1 MTKIKDKN
9 ILITGGAN
17 GIGKILG
24 EKCLKEEAAHLVIWD
39 INQANLQKTVDEFKE
54 KGFVNISPY
63 VVDVA
68 NTEDIETQATKVLE
82 EVGSIDVL
90 FNNAGVVVGKQFYEH
105 TARDIDKT
113 MQINVMGAMH
123 ITRVFLP
130 GMIEKSAG
138 HIINIASAAGLTPN
152 PKMSV
157 YAASKWAVLGWSESL
172 RIELER
178 IGRDLH
184 VTTVTPSYINTGMF
198 DGAKAPLITP
208 ILDADDVTDQII
220 TAIKNNEIL
229 LRAPSSVNLL
239 PILRGI
245 LPTRIFDFV
254 GGTLFGIY
262 DTMADFIGR
271 SKEEALPEKK
281 LETPPTSRRKKT
293 INPKA

>member
-17 GIGKILG
+17 GIGKMLG
-24 EKCLKEEAAHLVIWD
+24 EKCLREGASHLVIWD
-39 INQANLQKTVDEFKE
+39 INQENLTKTVGEFKK
-54 KGFVNISPY
+54 KGFENVSPY
-63 VVDVA
+63 IVDVSL
-68 NTEDIETQATKVLE
+68 TEDIETQAAKVLS
-82 EVGSIDVL
+82 EVGNIDIL

-113 MQINVMGAMH
+113 MQINVMGVMH
-123 ITRVFLP
+123 VTRLFLP
-130 GMIEKSAG
+130 GMIEKGAG
-138 HIINIASAAGLTPN
+138 ASAAGLTPN

-178 IGRDLH
+178 TSPDLH

-208 ILDADDVTDQII
+208 ILDADDVTNQII
-220 TAIKNNEIL
+220 SAIKSNEIL

-245 LPTRIFDFV
+245 LPTRVFDFV

-271 SKEEALPEKK
+271 PKEEALPEKNQK
-281 LETPPTSRRKKT
+281 TSETE
-293 INPKA
+293 KAKA

>member
-17 GIGKILG
+17 GIGKMLG
-24 EKCLKEEAAHLVIWD
+24 EKCLREGASHLIIWD
-39 INQANLQKTVDEFKE
+39 INQENLTKTVGELKK
-54 KGFVNISPY
+54 KGFNNVSPY
-63 VVDVA
+63 IVDVSV
-68 NTEDIETQATKVLE
+68 TEDIETQAAKVLAD
-82 EVGSIDVL
+82 VGTVDIL
-90 FNNAGVVVGKQFYEH
+90 FNNAGVVVGKEFYEH

-113 MQINVMGAMH
+113 MQINVTGVMH
-123 ITRVFLP
+123 VTRLFLP

-178 IGRDLH
+178 TSPDLH

-208 ILDADDVTDQII
+208 ILDADDVTNQII
-220 TAIKNNEIL
+220 SAIKSNEIL

-245 LPTRIFDFV
+245 LPTRVFDFV

-271 SKEEALPEKK
+271 PKGEALPEKDK
-281 LETPPTSRRKKT
+281 ETAEAEKT
-293 INPKA
+293 KA

>member
-17 GIGKILG
+17 GIGKMLG
-24 EKCLKEEAAHLVIWD
+24 EKCLREGASHLVIWD
-39 INQANLQKTVDEFKE
+39 INQENLTKTVGEFKK
-54 KGFVNISPY
+54 KGFENVSPY
-63 VVDVA
+63 IVDVSL
-68 NTEDIETQATKVLE
+68 TEDIETQAAKVLS
-82 EVGSIDVL
+82 EVGNIDIL

-113 MQINVMGAMH
+113 MQINVMGVMH
-123 ITRVFLP
+123 VTRLFLP
-130 GMIEKSAG
+130 GMIEKGAG

-178 IGRDLH
+178 TSPDLH

-208 ILDADDVTDQII
+208 ILDADDVTNQII
-220 TAIKNNEIL
+220 SAIKSNEIL

-245 LPTRIFDFV
+245 LPTRVFDFV

-271 SKEEALPEKK
+271 PKEEALPEKNQK
-281 LETPPTSRRKKT
+281 TSETE
-293 INPKA
+293 KAKA

>member
-17 GIGKILG
+17 GIGKMLG
-24 EKCLKEEAAHLVIWD
+24 EKCLREGAAHLVIWD
-39 INQANLQKTVDEFKE
+39 INQENITKTVEELKK
-54 KGFVNISPY
+54 KGFDNVSPY
-63 VVDVA
+63 IVDVSV
-68 NTEDIETQATKVLE
+68 TEDIETQAAKVLE
-82 EVGSIDVL
+82 DVGTVDIL
-90 FNNAGVVVGKQFYEH
+90 FNNAGVVVGKEFYEH

-113 MQINVMGAMH
+113 MQINVTGVMH
-123 ITRVFLP
+123 VTRLFLP

-178 IGRDLH
+178 TSPDLH

-208 ILDADDVTDQII
+208 ILDADDVTNQII
-220 TAIKNNEIL
+220 SAIKSNEIL

-239 PILRGI
+239 PLLRGI
-245 LPTRIFDFV
+245 LPTRVFDFV

-271 SKEEALPEKK
+271 PKGEALPEKDK
-281 LETPPTSRRKKT
+281 ETAEAE
-293 INPKA
+293 KAKA

>member
-17 GIGKILG
+17 GIGKMLG
-24 EKCLKEEAAHLVIWD
+24 EKCLREGAAHLVIWD
-39 INQANLQKTVDEFKE
+39 INQENLTKTVGELKK
-54 KGFVNISPY
+54 KGFNNVSPY
-63 VVDVA
+63 IVDVSV
-68 NTEDIETQATKVLE
+68 TEDIETQAAKVLA
-82 EVGSIDVL
+82 EVGTVDIL
-90 FNNAGVVVGKQFYEH
+90 FNNAGVVVGKEFYEH

-113 MQINVMGAMH
+113 MQINVTGVMH
-123 ITRVFLP
+123 VTRLFLP

-178 IGRDLH
+178 TSPDLH

-208 ILDADDVTDQII
+208 ILDADDVTNQII
-220 TAIKNNEIL
+220 SAIKSNEIL

-245 LPTRIFDFV
+245 LPTRVFDFV

-271 SKEEALPEKK
+271 PKEEALPEKD
-281 LETPPTSRRKKT
+281 KKT
-293 INPKA
+293 ADTEKAKA

>member
-17 GIGKILG
+17 GIGKMLG
-24 EKCLKEEAAHLVIWD
+24 EKCLREGASHLIIWD
-39 INQANLQKTVDEFKE
+39 INQENLTKTVGELKK
-54 KGFVNISPY
+54 KGFNNVSPY
-63 VVDVA
+63 IVDVSV
-68 NTEDIETQATKVLE
+68 TEDIETQAAKVLAD
-82 EVGSIDVL
+82 VGTVDIL
-90 FNNAGVVVGKQFYEH
+90 FNNAGVVVGKEFYEH

-113 MQINVMGAMH
+113 MQINVTGVMH
-123 ITRVFLP
+123 VTRLFLP

-178 IGRDLH
+178 TSPDLH

-208 ILDADDVTDQII
+208 ILDADDVTNQII
-220 TAIKNNEIL
+220 SAIKSNEIL

-245 LPTRIFDFV
+245 LPTRVFDFV

-271 SKEEALPEKK
+271 PKGEALPEKGK
-281 LETPPTSRRKKT
+281 ETAEAEKT
-293 INPKA
+293 KA

>member
-1 MTKIKDKN
+1 M
-9 ILITGGAN
+9 
-17 GIGKILG
+17 LG
-24 EKCLKEEAAHLVIWD
+24 EKCLREGASHLVIWD
-39 INQANLQKTVDEFKE
+39 INQENLTKTVGEFKK
-54 KGFVNISPY
+54 KGFENVSPY
-63 VVDVA
+63 IVDVSL
-68 NTEDIETQATKVLE
+68 TEDIETQAAKVLS
-82 EVGSIDVL
+82 EVGNIDIL

-113 MQINVMGAMH
+113 MQINVMGVMH
-123 ITRVFLP
+123 VTRLFLP
-130 GMIEKSAG
+130 GMIEKGAG

-178 IGRDLH
+178 TSPDLH

-208 ILDADDVTDQII
+208 ILDADDVTNQII
-220 TAIKNNEIL
+220 SAIKSNEIL

-245 LPTRIFDFV
+245 LPTRVFDFV

-271 SKEEALPEKK
+271 PKEEALPEKNQK
-281 LETPPTSRRKKT
+281 TSETKKA
-293 INPKA
+293 KA

>member
-17 GIGKILG
+17 GIGKMLG
-24 EKCLKEEAAHLVIWD
+24 EKCLKQEAAHLIIWD
-39 INQANLQKTVDEFKE
+39 INPETLQNTVEEFKN
-54 KGFVNISPY
+54 KGFENVSPY
-63 VVDVA
+63 IVDVA
-68 NTEDIETQATKVLE
+68 NTEDIEAQAAGVLK
-82 EVGSIDVL
+82 EVGNVDIL
-90 FNNAGVVVGKQFYEH
+90 FNNAGVVVGKQFHEH

-113 MQINVMGAMH
+113 MQINVMGVMH
-123 ITRVFLP
+123 VTRLFLP
-130 GMIEKSAG
+130 GMIENGAG

-178 IGRDLH
+178 IGQHLH

-208 ILDADDVTDQII
+208 ILDADDVTNQILK
-220 TAIKNNEIL
+220 AVKNNEIL

-245 LPTRIFDFV
+245 LPTRVFDFV

-271 SKEEALPEKK
+271 PKEEALPEKK
-281 LETPPTSRRKKT
+281 AEKSV
-293 INPKA
+293 KA

>member
-17 GIGKILG
+17 GIGKMLG
-24 EKCLKEEAAHLVIWD
+24 EKCLKEGASHLVIWD
-39 INQANLQKTVDEFKE
+39 INQENLTKTVGELKK
-54 KGFVNISPY
+54 KGFENVSPY
-63 VVDVA
+63 IVDVSL
-68 NTEDIETQATKVLE
+68 TEDIETQAAKVLS
-82 EVGSIDVL
+82 EVGNIDIL

-113 MQINVMGAMH
+113 MQINVMGVMH
-123 ITRVFLP
+123 VTRLFLP
-130 GMIEKSAG
+130 GMIEKGAG

-178 IGRDLH
+178 TSPDLH

-208 ILDADDVTDQII
+208 ILDADDVTNQII
-220 TAIKNNEIL
+220 AAIKSNEIL

-245 LPTRIFDFV
+245 LPTRVFDFV

-271 SKEEALPEKK
+271 PKSEALPEKDK
-281 LETPPTSRRKKT
+281 TTSETE
-293 INPKA
+293 KAKA